1 MSNNSAA
8 RSVGVVSLGCVK
20 NRVDTEEMLG
30 NLKAA
35 GWQVTPNPQDA
46 TVLVVNTCSF
56 IEPAKQESIDT
67 ILELA
72 QYKKTGSCRALCVT
86 GCLAQRYGDTLFQEM
101 PEIDVLVGINQYDRL
116 PSILNQA
123 LEGDR
128 VLNTH
133 RRRQEIR
140 APRALTTPPFSAYV
154 RIGDG
159 CDNRCS
165 YCAIPLI
172 RGGHVSRT
180 KDDVLSEMRSL
191 AQKGVKEQI
200 LVAQDSTRFGMERG
214 ESLAELLDEAA
225 KIEGIDWLRVLYLYP
240 DETDHALID
249 TMAGHKNICRYLD
262 LPLQHA
268 SGRLLQKMNRRG
280 KMSDIKRLLH
290 YAKDKGFCLRTTF
303 IVGFPGET
311 EEDFEELLA
320 FAREMAFDRMGA
332 FAYSREEDTPAAKMP
347 GQVPEKVKQRRLDAL
362 MRLQQEISLKNN
374 QRRVGSA
381 EKALVIGKQGD
392 KYLCRTA
399 FEAPDA
405 DGHVIVTAGRPL
417 KSGDFINIR
426 ITKADVYDLEAEEIK
441 GESV

>member
-35 GWQVTPNPQDA
+35 GWQATPNPQDA
-46 TVLVVNTCSF
+46 TVLVVNTCGF
-56 IEPAKQESIDT
+56 IEPAKQESINT

-72 QYKKTGSCRALCVT
+72 RYKKTGSCRALCVT

-200 LVAQDSTRFGMERG
+200 LVAQDTTRFGMER
-214 ESLAELLDEAA
+214 A
-225 KIEGIDWLRVLYLYP
+225 KAWQSFW
-240 DETDHALID
+240 T
-249 TMAGHKNICRYLD
+249 
-262 LPLQHA
+262 
-268 SGRLLQKMNRRG
+268 
-280 KMSDIKRLLH
+280 KRQTS
-290 YAKDKGFCLRTTF
+290 KVSIGCGFCTC
-303 IVGFPGET
+303 
-311 EEDFEELLA
+311 
-320 FAREMAFDRMGA
+320 
-332 FAYSREEDTPAAKMP
+332 TPTKPTAPCLTPWRGIKTSAATLICPCNTPPNGCFK
-347 GQVPEKVKQRRLDAL
+347 K
-362 MRLQQEISLKNN
+362 
-374 QRRVGSA
+374 
-381 EKALVIGKQGD
+381 
-392 KYLCRTA
+392 
-399 FEAPDA
+399 
-405 DGHVIVTAGRPL
+405 
-417 KSGDFINIR
+417 
-426 ITKADVYDLEAEEIK
+426 
-441 GESV
+441 

>member
-1 MSNNSAA
+1 MSNKQVLNSI
-8 RSVGVVSLGCVK
+8 GVISLGCVK

-46 TVLVVNTCSF
+46 TALIVNTCGF

-72 QYKKTGSCRALCVT
+72 QYKKTGNCRALCVT

-101 PEIDVLVGINQYDRL
+101 PEIDVLIGINQYDRL

-128 VLNTH
+128 VFNTH
-133 RRRQEIR
+133 RRRQEIY

-225 KIEGIDWLRVLYLYP
+225 NIEGIDWLRVLYLYP

-249 TMAGHKNICRYLD
+249 TMTGHKNICRYLD

-268 SGRLLQKMNRRG
+268 SERVLQKMNRRG
-280 KMSDIKRLLH
+280 KVNDIKRLLH

-320 FAREMAFDRMGA
+320 FANEMAFDRMGA

-347 GQVPEKVKQRRLDAL
+347 GQVPEKVKRRRLDTL
-362 MRLQQEISLKNN
+362 MRQQQEISLKNN
-374 QRRVGSA
+374 QKRVGSA

-405 DGHVIVTAGRPL
+405 DGHVIVTAKRPL
-417 KSGDFINIR
+417 KLGDFIYIR

-441 GESV
+441 GESA